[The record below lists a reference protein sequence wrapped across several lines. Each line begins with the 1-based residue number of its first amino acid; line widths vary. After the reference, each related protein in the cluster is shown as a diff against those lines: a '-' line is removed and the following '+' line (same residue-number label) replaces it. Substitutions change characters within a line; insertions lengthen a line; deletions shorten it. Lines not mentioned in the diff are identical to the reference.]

1 MMQLSKL
8 CITSL
13 LYLLR
18 RSCGYAI
25 LELLL

>member
-18 RSCGYAI
+18 WSYGYAI